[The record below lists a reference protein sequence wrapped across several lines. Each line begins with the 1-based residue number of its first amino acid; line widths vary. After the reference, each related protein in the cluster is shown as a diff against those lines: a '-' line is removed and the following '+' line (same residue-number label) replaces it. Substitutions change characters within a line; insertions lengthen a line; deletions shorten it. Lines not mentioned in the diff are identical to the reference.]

1 MTVGDRLMSIKK
13 GDERFVP
20 VRLRVDRQ
28 VAAPDGVRSMRF
40 LWAGLVMRL
49 RQITIIDVNLM

>member
-1 MTVGDRLMSIKK
+1 MSIKK
-13 GDERFVP
+13 VDERFVTA
-20 VRLRVDRQ
+20 RLRVDRQ

-49 RQITIIDVNLM
+49 RQITIIDVKLM